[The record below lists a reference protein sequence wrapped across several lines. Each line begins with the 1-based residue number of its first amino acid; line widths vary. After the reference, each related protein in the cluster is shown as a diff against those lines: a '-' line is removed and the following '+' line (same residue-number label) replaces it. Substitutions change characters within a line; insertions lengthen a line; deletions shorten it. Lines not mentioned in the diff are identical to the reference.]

1 MRFDIDDVVPLFF
14 GIIMILFVAVI
25 IATPFL
31 MYYNPCLYKTC
42 VVIETKD
49 SK

>member
-1 MRFDIDDVVPLFF
+1 MRFDIDYVVPLFF
-14 GIIMILFVAVI
+14 LVIIIMFIVGIIS
-25 IATPFL
+25 TPFL

-42 VVIETKD
+42 VIIETKD